1 MSVSIGWYECGLVA
15 EIISRSL
22 VAISAWVRYSFVP
35 VLPLVQL
42 HKPGTSMRPATAAS
56 LLG

>member
-15 EIISRSL
+15 EIISRNF

-35 VLPLVQL
+35 ALPLVQL
-42 HKPGTSMRPATAAS
+42 HMPHP
-56 LLG
+56 